1 MLLRALDPS
10 DANAFQALRLRG
22 LQDCPS
28 AFASSYEEERDIALA
43 EVEHRLR
50 PQSDAVI
57 FGAFQGGQLCAVVGL
72 RRERQMKLSHKAFI
86 WGLYVSPEAR
96 GQGIGTQLMRMAL
109 KCAIEQLHVRQVN
122 LGVNTT
128 NAAAIALYK
137 KLGFS
142 EFGLERG
149 YLSVAGK
156 LHDEYQMVWYAP
168 SAT

>member
-1 MLLRALDPS
+1 
-10 DANAFQALRLRG
+10 
-22 LQDCPS
+22 
-28 AFASSYEEERDIALA
+28 
-43 EVEHRLR
+43 
-50 PQSDAVI
+50 
-57 FGAFQGGQLCAVVGL
+57 
-72 RRERQMKLSHKAFI
+72 MKLSHKAFI
-86 WGLYVSPEAR
+86 WGLYVRPEAR

-109 KCAIEQLHVRQVN
+109 KCATEQLHVRQVN

-128 NAAAIALYK
+128 NTSAVTLYK

-149 YLSVAGK
+149 YLLVAGK